1 MYILIL
7 VTYEP
12 KLSYARGQERK
23 IDFPRLRKDLVL
35 TPSRISGLHLMIC
48 QKKFYR
54 ILSLHLFKINALS
67 NFQGLLCLW
76 RGMLPALYRHAI
88 YTGMRMS
95 VYEEV
100 RSTLQK
106 ENKVRNKKF
115 KLYLNKHFFF

>member
-1 MYILIL
+1 MNLKIIIF
-7 VTYEP
+7 TSE
-12 KLSYARGQERK
+12 GRK
-23 IDFPRLRKDLVL
+23 NGFNTTFNDCRE
-35 TPSRISGLHLMIC
+35 
-48 QKKFYR
+48 
-54 ILSLHLFKINALS
+54 FKTNDLS

-106 ENKVRNKKF
+106 ENKVSNHKKF
-115 KLYLNKHFFF
+115 II